1 MKNPHSGGFWDGQMQ
16 SLGRLLTM
24 GIDVQADT
32 AHDDSEQ
39 AKCNKRFIGHF
50 QAPLRH
56 EDQLQH

>member
-1 MKNPHSGGFWDGQMQ
+1 MQ
-16 SLGRLLTM
+16 SLGRLLTI